1 MSSPSICLPPWD
13 PASGWTRAPSRCRPP
28 PERED
33 KDVNRTE
40 KQEQVSDLRARF
52 EGAKSCFLVDFKG
65 LTVTQDTELRNKLR
79 DVSVDYRVVKNRL
92 AKLALEDTDL
102 ALLDDHFVGPTAV
115 ALTAEDPAAVA
126 KVLVD
131 FAKDHKA
138 LEIKAGV
145 LEGGTTLTSE
155 QVKALSELPSLPQLH
170 AQLVGLLQG
179 PARQLATVLAEPG
192 RQLARLLDARRKSL
206 EESV

>member
-1 MSSPSICLPPWD
+1 
-13 PASGWTRAPSRCRPP
+13 
-28 PERED
+28 
-33 KDVNRTE
+33 
-40 KQEQVSDLRARF
+40 
-52 EGAKSCFLVDFKG
+52 
-65 LTVTQDTELRNKLR
+65 
-79 DVSVDYRVVKNRL
+79 
-92 AKLALEDTDL
+92 
-102 ALLDDHFVGPTAV
+102 
-115 ALTAEDPAAVA
+115 
-126 KVLVD
+126 VD

>member
-1 MSSPSICLPPWD
+1 M
-13 PASGWTRAPSRCRPP
+13 
-28 PERED
+28 
-33 KDVNRTE
+33 NRTE

-52 EGAKSCFLVDFKG
+52 EGAKSSFLVDFKG
-65 LTVTQDTELRNKLR
+65 LSVTQDTELRNKLR
-79 DVSVDYRVVKNRL
+79 NVSVDYRVVKNRL
-92 AKLALEDTDL
+92 AKLALKDTDL
-102 ALLDDHFVGPTAV
+102 APLNHHFVGPTAV

-131 FAKDHKA
+131 FAKDHQA

-170 AQLVGLLQG
+170 AQLLGLLQG

-206 EESV
+206 EESA

>member
-1 MSSPSICLPPWD
+1 M
-13 PASGWTRAPSRCRPP
+13 
-28 PERED
+28 
-33 KDVNRTE
+33 NRTE

-52 EGAKSCFLVDFKG
+52 EGAKSSFLVDFKG
-65 LTVTQDTELRNKLR
+65 LSVTQDTELRNKLR

-92 AKLALEDTDL
+92 AKLALKDTDL
-102 ALLDDHFVGPTAV
+102 ALLNDHFVGPTAV
-115 ALTAEDPAAVA
+115 ALTAKDPAAVA

-131 FAKDHKA
+131 FAKDHQA

-170 AQLVGLLQG
+170 AQLLGLLQG

-206 EESV
+206 EESA

>member
-1 MSSPSICLPPWD
+1 
-13 PASGWTRAPSRCRPP
+13 
-28 PERED
+28 
-33 KDVNRTE
+33 VNRTE
-40 KQEQVSDLRARF
+40 TQEQVSDLRARF
-52 EGAKSCFLVDFKG
+52 EAAKSCFLVDFKG